1 MPALESVKSKV
12 FSLCHP
18 LLIGD
23 SFNITFRYRTKL
35 VTNRS
40 SKTIHR
46 NRFPFINHSQVGHR
60 P

>member
-23 SFNITFRYRTKL
+23 SFNITFRYRTNL
-35 VTNRS
+35 ETNLS
-40 SKTIHR
+40 SKQ
-46 NRFPFINHSQVGHR
+46 FIETGS
-60 P
+60 PL